1 MKKLSIEE
9 IAKALGADEV
19 IQLRTPAS
27 AGSFTVAAEARSIRR
42 ERFARA
48 ERQDRPTEKR

>member
-27 AGSFTVAAEARSIRR
+27 AGPLAVATEARSIQR
-42 ERFARA
+42 ERLARA
-48 ERQDRPTEKR
+48 ERQDRSTKKR